1 MQQTRMN
8 NSEELVTRVR
18 AHEYLK
24 AITYA
29 VMSRAR
35 DWKRIASLSEILCC
49 IVLDRVVMVL
59 VTVPTDT
66 SSSLLMGW
74 AKRDCM

>member
-1 MQQTRMN
+1 MQQMRMN
-8 NSEELVTRVR
+8 NNEELVTRVN
-18 AHEYLK
+18 AQEYLK
-24 AITYA
+24 AMTYA

-35 DWKRIASLSEILCC
+35 DWKRIASLSEMLCW
-49 IVLDRVVMVL
+49 IVLDRVVIVF

-74 AKRDCM
+74 AKRDCI